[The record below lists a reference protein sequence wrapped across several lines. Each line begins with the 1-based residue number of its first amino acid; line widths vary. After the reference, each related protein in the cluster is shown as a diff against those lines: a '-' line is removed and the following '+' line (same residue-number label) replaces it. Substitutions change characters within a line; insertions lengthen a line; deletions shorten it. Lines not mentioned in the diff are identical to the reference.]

1 MNEKRGKCS
10 ASKVHCLSSLA
21 SQWYSCLAALPW
33 AGYNIIQD
41 FPLILNLAFTYNIG
55 ILALPLHCAQTGVML
70 LLCFNKDRLVLG
82 FCLKSWVLT
91 FNQSINQ
98 SVLHFWKKDRFYFT
112 QFNWLDFWLHITP
125 SPTTCISDYAYDEV
139 NIKIWNHDK
148 KALRTISVKHLWL
161 VSLRKAFIRQAGNYT
176 VSTTLF
182 INSLAHT
189 LARYK

>member
-1 MNEKRGKCS
+1 MNEKRGKWS
-10 ASKVHCLSSLA
+10 ANKVHCLSSLA
-21 SQWYSCLAALPW
+21 LQWYSCLAALPW

-41 FPLILNLAFTYNIG
+41 FPLILDLAFTYNIG

-98 SVLHFWKKDRFYFT
+98 SVLHFWKKERFYFT

-139 NIKIWNHDK
+139 NIKIWIHDK
-148 KALRTISVKHLWL
+148 KALRTISVSGWNHSEKP
-161 VSLRKAFIRQAGNYT
+161 S
-176 VSTTLF
+176 
-182 INSLAHT
+182 
-189 LARYK
+189 